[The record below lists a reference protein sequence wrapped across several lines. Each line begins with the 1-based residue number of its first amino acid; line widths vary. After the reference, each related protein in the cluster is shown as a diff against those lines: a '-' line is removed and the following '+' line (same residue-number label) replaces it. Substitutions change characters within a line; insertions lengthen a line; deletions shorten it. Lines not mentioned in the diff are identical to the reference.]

1 MDATP
6 RNTVSSGNA
15 AVEHATA
22 IESLKTLDPQ
32 LLPALTKEF
41 KSFIL
46 SGRVNIPQVVLRGA
60 EAAGQFAISPPLS
73 RLFPHIDLSDP
84 DIIPENLCPTCGE
97 ETFKLG
103 PNAWRWICQNPKC
116 RREVANN
123 MWPLTRGAIT
133 LALLHFLN
141 EKRMEFERLE
151 EEGGDPQVDP
161 DDPDTLV
168 FSRANRI
175 RKLMNGRTFSFLL
188 QGKAAMNVR
197 GNGGCIEMIYSDGE
211 IFPGCWYKHGQND
224 MIIRDTSSLMSLPL
238 SLAPGK
244 VYSPSPYDR
253 MSSPAKM
260 PQIGLFSDLDDIY
273 RNIAWDQLLPHLA
286 RTDWLRGVAKQQA
299 PPELGQPKVKG
310 GDEKNTFL
318 KDYGQALIT
327 SAHRTHFFL
336 PQLAKRMGVGLEF
349 NIDERIANDAKA
361 TANFTG
367 MPVALIAED
376 LKRMYREMSAM
387 TEDRAQSFVK
397 DFESASSGAARLRLF
412 RPDRKLLER
421 VEQNLELRFL
431 LMKKIILAVSGMFG
445 FGGEYGDDEDTY
457 ILQRGGGVGSSNV
470 KLHANV
476 FSPAT
481 IAREFGLSQEVV
493 EREMKRAVK
502 DIVGYLVD
510 LDASHDEVS
519 SPRETR
525 GTRLVL
531 QYLVP
536 KPIIAAFL
544 TENVE
549 RQKQS
554 QEFIKPHWHNP
565 VAEAAIFV
573 ERLGRAVKMM
583 KSDDEVQRSGGELY
597 IEKLRAK
604 YASTIPADI
613 FDVAREDLKEGAVT
627 GSTFRA
633 FMAIEEL
640 GHDRIGPEQGHTTV
654 VTAR

>member
-1 MDATP
+1 
-6 RNTVSSGNA
+6 
-15 AVEHATA
+15 
-22 IESLKTLDPQ
+22 
-32 LLPALTKEF
+32 
-41 KSFIL
+41 
-46 SGRVNIPQVVLRGA
+46 
-60 EAAGQFAISPPLS
+60 
-73 RLFPHIDLSDP
+73 
-84 DIIPENLCPTCGE
+84 
-97 ETFKLG
+97 
-103 PNAWRWICQNPKC
+103 
-116 RREVANN
+116 
-123 MWPLTRGAIT
+123 
-133 LALLHFLN
+133 
-141 EKRMEFERLE
+141 
-151 EEGGDPQVDP
+151 
-161 DDPDTLV
+161 
-168 FSRANRI
+168 
-175 RKLMNGRTFSFLL
+175 
-188 QGKAAMNVR
+188 
-197 GNGGCIEMIYSDGE
+197 
-211 IFPGCWYKHGQND
+211 
-224 MIIRDTSSLMSLPL
+224 
-238 SLAPGK
+238 
-244 VYSPSPYDR
+244 
-253 MSSPAKM
+253 
-260 PQIGLFSDLDDIY
+260 
-273 RNIAWDQLLPHLA
+273 
-286 RTDWLRGVAKQQA
+286 VAKQQA

-510 LDASHDEVS
+510 IDASHDEVS